1 VESHEWIEIGVSAAV
16 GLVVFALLLRARRRA
31 PAAHAPSDSVRVRL
45 PLILPAFGAAIAAG
59 GVVMGIEGAV
69 ADGPDLA
76 VPDMVGGVVFIV
88 VGMAMVLVW
97 VAWFAQ
103 IDAAALTR
111 RSSFG
116 RVRRMP
122 LADIRA
128 MEQTPSGM
136 LVVADSSGY
145 RVKIPV
151 MWMRSIA
158 LPLVERLEKVDV
170 SPASAYDGVHRPGM
184 IHRPGDGH
192 TIDW

>member
-1 VESHEWIEIGVSAAV
+1 VEPHEWIEIGVSAAV
-16 GLVVFALLLRARRRA
+16 GLLVFALLLRARRRA
-31 PAAHAPSDSVRVRL
+31 AAPAASGPVRVRL

-59 GVVMGIEGAV
+59 GVVMGIEGALMD
-69 ADGPDLA
+69 APDLA

-88 VGMAMVLVW
+88 VGMAMVLIW
-97 VAWFAQ
+97 VAWYAK
-103 IDAAALTR
+103 IDDAALTR

-122 LADIRA
+122 LVDIRS
-128 MEQTPSGM
+128 MNQTPSGM
-136 LVVADSSGY
+136 LVVADGSGH

>member
-1 VESHEWIEIGVSAAV
+1 MEPHEWIEIGVSAAV
-16 GLVVFALLLRARRRA
+16 GLLVFALLLRARRRA
-31 PAAHAPSDSVRVRL
+31 AAPAASGPVRVRL
-45 PLILPAFGAAIAAG
+45 PLILPALGAAIAAG
-59 GVVMGIEGAV
+59 GVVMGIKGALV
-69 ADGPDLA
+69 DGRDLA

-88 VGMAMVLVW
+88 VGMVMVLIW
-97 VAWFAQ
+97 VAWYAQ
-103 IDAAALTR
+103 IDDAALTR

-122 LADIRA
+122 LVDIRS
-128 MEQTPSGM
+128 MEQAPSGM
-136 LVVADSSGY
+136 LVIADGAG

-170 SPASAYDGVHRPGM
+170 SPTSAYDGVHRPGM
-184 IHRPGDGH
+184 MHRPGDEH